1 MTLTT
6 LFEQA
11 EKLWHKRFTTVLIS
25 RVLIFSFLLGLTL
38 ASLSYFSII
47 KADIPFFISIDISF
61 SVLLVFEI
69 LGLIFILPKSVADA
83 LGKQFE
89 IFSIILLRSAF
100 KEFGALNSTITMDQ
114 LSQPDFYYMFYD
126 AFGALIIFLIIGF
139 FYKIQRHERITD
151 TDQEQYE
158 FKRFK
163 QVLAS
168 GILLVFLVLGVHDI
182 YQFFVQGIHETSI
195 KTFYLFLIFADILV
209 LLYSLR
215 YTTRY
220 YNIFRYSSFAFATVL
235 IRMALS
241 AGPLVNVLMGLLA
254 GLFVLGLSFTYN
266 YFRATG
272 DHPDMADQTSL

>member
-1 MTLTT
+1 MTLTS
-6 LFEQA
+6 LFEKA
-11 EKLWHKRFTTVLIS
+11 EKVWHGRLTTVLIS
-25 RVLIFSFLLGLTL
+25 RLLIFSFLVGLAL
-38 ASLSYFSII
+38 AGLSYFGII
-47 KADIPFFISIDISF
+47 KRDIPFFISIDISF
-61 SVLLVFEI
+61 SVLLIFEI

-100 KEFGALNSTITMDQ
+100 KEFGALRGTITLDQ
-114 LSQPDFYYMFYD
+114 LSEPDFYYMFYD

-158 FKRFK
+158 FMRFK

-168 GILLVFLVLGVHDI
+168 GILLVFLGLGVYDI
-182 YQFFVQGIHETSI
+182 YQFFVQGAHETSI
-195 KTFYLFLIFADILV
+195 KTFYLFLIFTDILV
-209 LLYSLR
+209 LLYSVR

-254 GLFVLGLSFTYN
+254 GLFVLGLTYMYN
-266 YFRATG
+266 YFRASS
-272 DHPDMADQTSL
+272 DHSEMVDQTSL